1 MSPGCFGLKS
11 KRKLARLN
19 NMVYDSRIV
28 HVRSHLTAVRMLPL
42 HRKYIK
48 APRQAIHQVAD
59 PSEPSHATGPTLD
72 MLTQPTERDKR
83 STAIRL
89 WALVDPLLVTR
100 ALQVSVEPRERFE
113 RGIAQ
118 EALIR
123 PPIPRA
129 TCCPRLRR
137 GWWFVMTLR
146 PSDQSRRVRDVVV
159 RIGTDDETIELF
171 ARHVRRAGI
180 RLEVEQESRVRNE
193 GLVAAAAG
201 AAHVGRLVYLGIHV
215 MTEVRFALEVPFAIG
230 AVGVDVTIVA
240 LELRVTTEYLYVA

>member
-1 MSPGCFGLKS
+1 
-11 KRKLARLN
+11 
-19 NMVYDSRIV
+19 
-28 HVRSHLTAVRMLPL
+28 
-42 HRKYIK
+42 
-48 APRQAIHQVAD
+48 
-59 PSEPSHATGPTLD
+59 
-72 MLTQPTERDKR
+72 
-83 STAIRL
+83 
-89 WALVDPLLVTR
+89 
-100 ALQVSVEPRERFE
+100 
-113 RGIAQ
+113 
-118 EALIR
+118 
-123 PPIPRA
+123 
-129 TCCPRLRR
+129 
-137 GWWFVMTLR
+137 MTLR